1 MNDIFSEVIGKEK
14 YGSVRMYGFGV
25 CPSDVWE
32 NKSTWRRNQNEYIDA
47 LKYQLNELTSQVQ
60 ILSSK
65 QNNGNDISTMQVSQT
80 FNISL
85 ILIINQQFE
94 FIKIEYIYVQAPN
107 HNDNVISS
115 QLVKFLFILFFENDF

>member
-1 MNDIFSEVIGKEK
+1 MDDIFSEVMGKEK

-65 QNNGNDISTMQVSQT
+65 QNNGNDISSMQVS
-80 FNISL
+80 
-85 ILIINQQFE
+85 
-94 FIKIEYIYVQAPN
+94 
-107 HNDNVISS
+107 
-115 QLVKFLFILFFENDF
+115 